1 MNNQKN
7 VDCSPNPNLAKQEDL
22 KSHFLCG
29 FHRFIL
35 KQHGDNFI
43 GQQNSDQVGSAV

>member
-1 MNNQKN
+1 MDKQKN
-7 VDCSPNPNLAKQEDL
+7 VDYSSNPNLAKQEDL